1 MILAVKVINTLIFS
15 AALPVVADPENA
27 SKIKSPSLE
36 VVRMGITG
44 RYSGIN
50 GGAEG
55 FDHFRPDFHISEGRK
70 FLTTL

>member
-1 MILAVKVINTLIFS
+1 MENEARAIGFHPKLIRWLGKMKFGCLFFNSLCLVAAFGPVI
-15 AALPVVADPENA
+15 
-27 SKIKSPSLE
+27 
-36 VVRMGITG
+36 
-44 RYSGIN
+44 